1 MLCSLICLQICSE
14 VCDAAKSL
22 MRVIWMDRGPGYAW
36 SQLGPKTDCAN
47 HKITTASVH
56 FSDVS

>member
-1 MLCSLICLQICSE
+1 MLCSLICLQIYSG
-14 VCDAAKSL
+14 VSL